1 MTDLETNHR
10 MMVPETNHPMTD
22 LETNI
27 LLTITTIMSPITITT
42 VMTTNRIVV
51 VTDVMEETD
60 ATGETEEMGEMEKMD
75 ETERTDVMEKMAR
88 MLVAKDTKK
97 FEDPLDHAGAMG
109 IPDAPVLLVLRAF
122 KVKKEIREKPDLLVL
137 KEIKAIRE
145 TRGIPE
151 KWVQLVL
158 REFRVKPVLLEAQ
171 DQPDTFPK
179 HLSTLIP
186 LHHKTFPPNN
196 PLSMI
201 RLVLWWAI
209 VHISRSHRK
218 YGYGNP
224 GIII

>member
-1 MTDLETNHR
+1 MT
-10 MMVPETNHPMTD
+10 VPGTHHLTTD

-27 LLTITTIMSPITITT
+27 LLTIITIMSPITITT

-60 ATGETEEMGEMEKMD
+60 ATGEMEEMGVMEKMD
-75 ETERTDVMEKMAR
+75 ETERTDVMAR
-88 MLVAKDTKK
+88 MPVAKDTKK

-109 IPDAPVLLVLRAF
+109 IPDAPVQLVLRAF
-122 KVKKEIREKPDLLVL
+122 KAKRETRGIPEKWVQLVL

-179 HLSTLIP
+179 HSLMLIP
-186 LHHKTFPPNN
+186 LHHKMFPLNN

-201 RLVLWWAI
+201 R
-209 VHISRSHRK
+209 
-218 YGYGNP
+218 
-224 GIII
+224 

>member
-1 MTDLETNHR
+1 MTD
-10 MMVPETNHPMTD
+10 PETNPRMTVPVTHHLTTD

-27 LLTITTIMSPITITT
+27 LLTITT

-60 ATGETEEMGEMEKMD
+60 ATGEMEEMDVMEKMD
-75 ETERTDVMEKMAR
+75 ETERTDVMAR
-88 MLVAKDTKK
+88 MPVAKDTKK
-97 FEDPLDHAGAMG
+97 FEDLLDHEGTMG
-109 IPDAPVLLVLRAF
+109 IPDVPVLLVLRAF
-122 KVKKEIREKPDLLVL
+122 KVKRETKGIPEKWVQLVL
-137 KEIKAIRE
+137 KETRG

-179 HLSTLIP
+179 HSLMLIP
-186 LHHKTFPPNN
+186 LHHKTFPLNN

-201 RLVLWWAI
+201 R
-209 VHISRSHRK
+209 
-218 YGYGNP
+218 
-224 GIII
+224 